1 MIHLVIKFGY
11 ITSSP
16 MNSIAKMIKCLALVL
31 SGTVHADERPNIL
44 WLTTEDH
51 GPHLGCY
58 GDANAVTPNLDAFAS
73 QSLRYIRASSN
84 APICAPARTTLAT
97 GLHAPSLGAHHMRSA
112 AAPPPW
118 LELIPELL
126 RKEGYHTTNNEKTDY
141 NFTSDQVKPWDAS
154 SKTAHYRNRSK
165 GAPFFAVFNCGITH
179 ESQLRNKNPNP
190 VHNPSN
196 ISIPP
201 YHPDTPEV
209 RKDWAQYHDRI
220 TQMDKWFG
228 EKLAELETAGLADD
242 TIIIFFADHGSGMPR
257 SKRYAG
263 WSGLHVPLLVRIP
276 EKFRHLRPA
285 DYQPGGTSDRLVGF
299 VDFAPTLLS
308 LVGKE
313 ARPWHQGRAFLG
325 THIAPASDHS
335 FGFVG
340 RADERPDESRS
351 ATDGRFLYLRN
362 LMPHTPLNKGLAY
375 QMQTPTTRDWKELF
389 DAGKLNPVQA
399 FAWTAPRPVEEL
411 YDLAE
416 DPYETRNL
424 AAENPQILAKLRAAL
439 DQHLIATKDLGLL
452 PEATMHE
459 LSRKHGLSPGD
470 FARSAHFDPAAL
482 VPFTTAASANDCLP
496 LQLENPQALAAQL
509 RALVVHSPAAIDQN
523 PDLRVQLESLLTHQ
537 SPEIRSG
544 AAELLSRHPATR
556 DRAIDALVTLADPAA
571 SDLFAAVHALDALSR
586 LDTLPPAA
594 LETLRTS
601 NTKPAGKWH
610 GRVHR
615 YVAAIHSAVM
625 QHFSLAKTDQVSP

>member
-1 MIHLVIKFGY
+1 MPS
-11 ITSSP
+11 ITRL
-16 MNSIAKMIKCLALVL
+16 AQCLALIL
-31 SGTVHADERPNIL
+31 WGTVHASERPNIL

-58 GDANAVTPNLDAFAS
+58 GDANAITPNLDAFAS
-73 QSLRYIRASSN
+73 QSLRYTRASSN

-97 GLHAPSLGAHHMRSA
+97 GVHAPSLGAHHMRSA

-126 RKEGYHTTNNEKTDY
+126 RKEGYHTTNNDKTDY
-141 NFTSDQVKPWDAS
+141 NLAIDQTKPWDAS
-154 SKTAHYRNRSK
+154 SKTAHYRDRPA
-165 GAPFFAVFNCGITH
+165 GAPFFAVFNCGIPH
-179 ESQLRNKNPNP
+179 ESQLRNNNRHPIHDPAK
-190 VHNPSN
+190 VT
-196 ISIPP
+196 IPP
-201 YHPDTPEV
+201 YHPDIPEV

-257 SKRYAG
+257 SKRHAG

-276 EKFRHLRPA
+276 EKFRHLRPPG
-285 DYQPGGTSDRLVGF
+285 YEPGGTSDRLVGF

-325 THIAPASDHS
+325 TRIAPAPDHS

-351 ATDGRFLYLRN
+351 ATDGRYLYLRN

-375 QMQTPTTRDWKELF
+375 QMQTPTTRIWKELF
-389 DAGKLNPVQA
+389 EAGKLNPVQA
-399 FAWTAPRPVEEL
+399 FAWTTPRPVEEL

-416 DPYETRNL
+416 DPHETRNL
-424 AAENPQILAKLRAAL
+424 AAGKPDILTKFREAL

-459 LSRKHGLSPGD
+459 FSRKHGMSPGD
-470 FARSAHFDPAAL
+470 FARSAHFAPASL
-482 VPFTTAASANDCLP
+482 VPFTTAASADDCLP

-509 RALVVHSPAAIDQN
+509 RALVVHSPAAIDRN
-523 PDLRVQLESLLTHQ
+523 PKLRIQLESLLTHE
-537 SPEIRSG
+537 SPEIRTG
-544 AAELLSRHPATR
+544 AAELLSRDPATR
-556 DRAIDALVTLADPAA
+556 ARAIDALVTLADPAA

-586 LDTLPPAA
+586 LDSLPPEA
-594 LETLRTS
+594 LETVRTS
-601 NTKPAGKWH
+601 NTKPAIKWH
-610 GRVHR
+610 GRFHG
-615 YVAAIHSAVM
+615 YIEAIHATVI
-625 QHFSLAKTDQVSP
+625 QQFSPAKTD